1 MRILD
6 HSYRPAAPRIV
17 SEIEDA
23 VLVDGDLGLVVQRAR
38 KLAEEGDAI
47 LLSPACSSFD
57 MFDNYEERG
66 QVFAALARESL

>member
-1 MRILD
+1 MPFPA
-6 HSYRPAAPRIV
+6 YGAAAPRIV
-17 SEIEDA
+17 SEIEGA
-23 VLVDGDLGLVVQRAR
+23 VLVDGDLGLVIQHAK

-66 QVFAALARESL
+66 RVFASLASEAL

>member
-1 MRILD
+1 
-6 HSYRPAAPRIV
+6 V
-17 SEIEDA
+17 NEVEDA
-23 VLVDGDLGLVVQRAR
+23 VLVDGDLALVVQHAK

-66 QVFAALARESL
+66 RVFAALASESL